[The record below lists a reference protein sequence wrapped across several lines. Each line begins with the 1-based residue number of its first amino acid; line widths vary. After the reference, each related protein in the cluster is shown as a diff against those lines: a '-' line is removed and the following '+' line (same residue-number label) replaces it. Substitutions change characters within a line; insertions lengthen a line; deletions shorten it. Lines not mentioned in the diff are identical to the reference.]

1 MLILKKQTSG
11 EKPQSQRFEYS
22 KGVVFYVR
30 PLTGVILRDLR
41 EQCTKTR
48 MELNRQSRRM
58 EPVEDVDD
66 AKLEDLLAD
75 YILETWEGV
84 EIQAGDGGS
93 LPLAVTLES
102 KKLIL
107 DQIALREFIWAA
119 AQSLDISEV
128 EQKNS

>member
-1 MLILKKQTSG
+1 MLILKKQTS
-11 EKPQSQRFEYS
+11 EIPQSQRFEYS
-22 KGVVFYVR
+22 KGVAFYVR
-30 PLTGVILRDLR
+30 PLTGKVMRELR
-41 EQCTKTR
+41 EQCSKTK
-48 MELNRQSRRM
+48 MELNRQTRKM

-75 YILETWEGV
+75 YLLEKWEGV

-102 KKLIL
+102 KKLIF
-107 DQIALREFIWAA
+107 DQMALKDFIWAA
-119 AQSLDISEV
+119 AQSLDITEL